1 MENPTFYWYDFE
13 TFGLD
18 KETDRPSQFAGQ
30 RTDLSFN
37 PIGEG
42 EVFYNKPS
50 MDYLPSAQSCLL
62 TGITPQI
69 CMSEGVVE
77 SEFAQEVWNRLN
89 EPGTISLGYNS
100 LTFDDDVARF
110 SFLAQFFRSQ

>member
-89 EPGTISLGYNS
+89 GLAPLAWATTVSL
-100 LTFDDDVARF
+100 LTTMWRVFF
-110 SFLAQFFRSQ
+110 SGAIF